1 MDIVSQTFMST
12 SRPMMS
18 KPAPPPDAGRRHFM
32 HTGAAL
38 GACLLGGTATAQD
51 PALALAKAVH
61 ARPAGRDMTT
71 LSRMELTEKGRAPRV
86 RTLVTY
92 RLDRSN
98 GETANLMRFLEPEDI
113 AGTGLLG
120 VQKADGTTE
129 QWLFLPA
136 LDRVRRVAGDRKG
149 GRFVGS
155 DLYFEDLEERQP
167 SMDRHRLIGRETI
180 DGVPCEVLESVPVAA
195 GNSVYRRRVV
205 WVDAPNAL
213 ALRVD
218 YFERDENTASKRWQL
233 DVKRKIQNYWT
244 AIESRVTDLGSGHET
259 RMVIVRALYDRKLPE
274 RLFTSRALADEQLE
288 ADYRP

>member
-1 MDIVSQTFMST
+1 MPLMSH
-12 SRPMMS
+12 S
-18 KPAPPPDAGRRHFM
+18 AQPPDPDRRDFIRN
-32 HTGAAL
+32 GAVL
-38 GACLLGGTATAQD
+38 GTCLLGGAAWAD
-51 PALALAKAVH
+51 DAALALAKAVH
-61 ARPAGRDMTT
+61 ARPAGRDLTT

-98 GETANLMRFLEPEDI
+98 GETANMMRFLEPEDI

-120 VQKADGTTE
+120 VQKADGPTE

-136 LDRVRRVAGDRKG
+136 LDRVRRISGDRKG

-155 DLYFEDLEERQP
+155 DLYFEDLEERKP
-167 SMDRHRLIGRETI
+167 SMDRHRLIGRETVA
-180 DGVPCEVLESVPVAA
+180 GVACEVLESVPMVAT
-195 GNSVYRRRVV
+195 NSVYRRRVV
-205 WVDAPNAL
+205 WVDAANAL
-213 ALRVD
+213 ARRGD
-218 YFERDENTASKRWQL
+218 YFERDDNTASKRWQL

-288 ADYRP
+288 ADFRP

>member
-1 MDIVSQTFMST
+1 MPLMSHT
-12 SRPMMS
+12 
-18 KPAPPPDAGRRHFM
+18 AQPPDPDRRDFIRN
-32 HTGAAL
+32 GAVL
-38 GACLLGGTATAQD
+38 GTCLLGGAAWAD
-51 PALALAKAVH
+51 DAALALAKAVH
-61 ARPAGRDMTT
+61 ARPAGRDLTT

-98 GETANLMRFLEPEDI
+98 GETANMMRFLEPEDI

-120 VQKADGTTE
+120 VQKADGPTE

-136 LDRVRRVAGDRKG
+136 LDRVRRISGDRKG

-155 DLYFEDLEERQP
+155 DLYFEDLEERKP
-167 SMDRHRLIGRETI
+167 SMDRHRLIGCETVA
-180 DGVPCEVLESVPVAA
+180 GVACEVLESVPMVAT
-195 GNSVYRRRVV
+195 NSVYRRRVV
-205 WVDAPNAL
+205 WVDAANAL

-218 YFERDENTASKRWQL
+218 YFERDDNTASKRWQL

-288 ADYRP
+288 ADFLP

>member
-1 MDIVSQTFMST
+1 MPLMSHT
-12 SRPMMS
+12 
-18 KPAPPPDAGRRHFM
+18 AQPPDPDRRDFIRN
-32 HTGAAL
+32 GAVL
-38 GACLLGGTATAQD
+38 GTCLLGGAAWAD
-51 PALALAKAVH
+51 DAALALAKAVH
-61 ARPAGRDMTT
+61 ARPAGRDLTT

-98 GETANLMRFLEPEDI
+98 GETANMMRFLEPEDI

-120 VQKADGTTE
+120 VQKADGPTE

-136 LDRVRRVAGDRKG
+136 LDRVRRISGDRKG

-155 DLYFEDLEERQP
+155 DLYFEDLEERKP
-167 SMDRHRLIGRETI
+167 SMDRHRLIGRETVA
-180 DGVPCEVLESVPVAA
+180 GVACEVLESVPMVAT
-195 GNSVYRRRVV
+195 NSVYRRRVV
-205 WVDAPNAL
+205 WVDAANAL

-218 YFERDENTASKRWQL
+218 YFERDDNTASKRWQL

-288 ADYRP
+288 ADFRP

>member
-1 MDIVSQTFMST
+1 MQMNMS
-12 SRPMMS
+12 S
-18 KPAPPPDAGRRHFM
+18 ADPDRRDFIRN
-32 HTGAAL
+32 GAVL
-38 GACLLGGTATAQD
+38 GSALLGGAAWAD
-51 PALALAKAVH
+51 DAALALAKAVH
-61 ARPAGRDMTT
+61 ARPAGRDLTT

-92 RLDRSN
+92 RLDRNN
-98 GETANLMRFLEPEDI
+98 GETANMMRFLEPEDI

-120 VQKADGTTE
+120 VQKADGPTE

-136 LDRVRRVAGDRKG
+136 LDRVRRIAGDRKG

-155 DLYFEDLEERQP
+155 DLYFEDLEERKP
-167 SMDRHRLIGRETI
+167 SMDRHRLIGRETVA
-180 DGVPCEVLESVPVAA
+180 GVACEVLESVPVAA
-195 GNSVYRRRVV
+195 SNSVYRRRVV
-205 WVDAPNAL
+205 WVDAANAL

-218 YFERDENTASKRWQL
+218 YFERDDNTASKRWQL

-244 AIESRVTDLGSGHET
+244 AVESRVTDLGSGHET

-288 ADYRP
+288 AEFRP

>member
-1 MDIVSQTFMST
+1 MPLMSHT
-12 SRPMMS
+12 
-18 KPAPPPDAGRRHFM
+18 AQPPDPDRRDFIRN
-32 HTGAAL
+32 GAVL
-38 GACLLGGTATAQD
+38 GSALLGGAAWAD
-51 PALALAKAVH
+51 DAALALAKAVH
-61 ARPAGRDMTT
+61 ARPAGRDLTT

-92 RLDRSN
+92 RLDRNN
-98 GETANLMRFLEPEDI
+98 GETANMMRFLEPEDI

-120 VQKADGTTE
+120 VQKADGPTE

-136 LDRVRRVAGDRKG
+136 LDRVRRIAGDRKG

-155 DLYFEDLEERQP
+155 DLYFEDLEERKP
-167 SMDRHRLIGRETI
+167 SMDRHRLIGRETVA
-180 DGVPCEVLESVPVAA
+180 GVACEVLESVPVAA
-195 GNSVYRRRVV
+195 SNSVYRRRVV
-205 WVDAPNAL
+205 WVDAANAL

-218 YFERDENTASKRWQL
+218 YFERDDNTASKRWQL

-244 AIESRVTDLGSGHET
+244 AVESRVTDLGSGHET

-288 ADYRP
+288 AEFRP

>member
-1 MDIVSQTFMST
+1 MPLMSHT
-12 SRPMMS
+12 
-18 KPAPPPDAGRRHFM
+18 AQPPDPDRRDFIRN
-32 HTGAAL
+32 GAVL
-38 GACLLGGTATAQD
+38 GSALLGGAAWAD
-51 PALALAKAVH
+51 DAAVALAKAVH
-61 ARPAGRDMTT
+61 ARPAGRDLTT

-92 RLDRSN
+92 RLDRNN
-98 GETANLMRFLEPEDI
+98 GETANMMRFLEPEDI

-120 VQKADGTTE
+120 VQKADGPTE

-136 LDRVRRVAGDRKG
+136 LDRVRRIAGDRKG

-155 DLYFEDLEERQP
+155 DLYFEDLEERKP
-167 SMDRHRLIGRETI
+167 SMDRHRLIGRETVA
-180 DGVPCEVLESVPVAA
+180 GVACEVLESVPVAA
-195 GNSVYRRRVV
+195 SNSVYRRRVV
-205 WVDAPNAL
+205 WVDAANAL

-218 YFERDENTASKRWQL
+218 YFERDDNTASKRWQL

-244 AIESRVTDLGSGHET
+244 AVESRVTDLGSGHET

-288 ADYRP
+288 AEFRP